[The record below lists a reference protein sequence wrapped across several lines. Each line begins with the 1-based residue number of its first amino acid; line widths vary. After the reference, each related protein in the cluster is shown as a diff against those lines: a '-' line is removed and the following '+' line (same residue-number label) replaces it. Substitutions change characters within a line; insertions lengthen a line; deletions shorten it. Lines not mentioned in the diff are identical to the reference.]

1 VLGLS
6 YIKPRRLRRGDTIA
20 ILAPS
25 GGAARLFPHRLERG
39 ASALESLGFKC
50 RIYPTCSNFLEGKA
64 GTPEERAAD
73 INSAFADNGVH
84 AIMAVIGGVC
94 SNEIVE
100 LLDYETIRTN
110 PKIFCG
116 YSDTT
121 VVHNALAKRANLVTF
136 YGPCLMTQ
144 FGEYPEPLAFTVK
157 SFLKT
162 TMCSDG
168 YGRVES
174 SPVWSDEI
182 LDWSKK
188 LDLSRPRVL
197 KPNYGAIWL
206 REGKASGLI
215 SGGCLHTVHQLQGTP
230 IKCEMRN
237 RILLLEVPAGQS
249 LNDAYPLSYVEA
261 QLVDLRLAGVFN
273 EISGLLI
280 GRPPFYSAESAELLF
295 EAVKKV
301 TSSYSFPILAG
312 LDFGHTDPM
321 VTIPLNVLCSI
332 DSDTDVWS
340 IDESGVASL

>member
-1 VLGLS
+1 MT

-39 ASALESLGFKC
+39 AAALESLGFQCK
-50 RIYPTCSNFLEGKA
+50 IYPTCSKFLEGKA

-73 INSAFADNGVH
+73 INAAFADSSVH
-84 AIMAVIGGVC
+84 AIIAVIGGVC

-100 LLDYETIRTN
+100 LLDYETIRAN

-116 YSDTT
+116 YSDAT
-121 VVHNALAKRANLVTF
+121 VVHNALTKRANLVSF

-144 FGEYPEPLAFTVK
+144 FGEYPEPLAYTVE
-157 SFLKT
+157 SFLKA
-162 TMCSDG
+162 TMHSDD

-174 SPVWSDEI
+174 SPVWTDEI
-182 LDWSKK
+182 LDWNEK

-197 KPNYGAIWL
+197 KPNSGAIWL
-206 REGKASGLI
+206 REGKASGLT

-237 RILLLEVPAGQS
+237 RILLLEVSEGQS
-249 LNDAYPLSYVEA
+249 FNDGYPLSYVES

-280 GRPPFYSAESAELLF
+280 GRPPFYSAERVNLLF
-295 EAVKKV
+295 EVVKRV
-301 TSSYSFPILAG
+301 TASYSFPILAG

-321 VTIPLNVLCSI
+321 VTIPLNVLCTINSE
-332 DSDTDVWS
+332 TNVWS
-340 IDESGVASL
+340 IDESGVAS